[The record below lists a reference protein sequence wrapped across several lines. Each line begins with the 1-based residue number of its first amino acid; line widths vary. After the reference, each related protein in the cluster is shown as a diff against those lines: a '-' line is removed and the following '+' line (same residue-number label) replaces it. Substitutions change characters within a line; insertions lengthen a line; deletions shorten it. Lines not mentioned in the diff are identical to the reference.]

1 MGRMGF
7 VSWRAAAYPAAVLT
21 PLPKEAIPMKSLIAI
36 LALLCAGAAWSAAQ
50 PSPAETV
57 LKGEVLEVKDVDSYS
72 YLRLKTSEGEIWA
85 AVGKA
90 PIKTGAKVTIENV
103 MVMTNFESK
112 SLKKTF
118 PKIAFGTL
126 AGAGAPAAAAGGQA
140 ANPHAG
146 TPKVEFSGDVK
157 VAKATGADARTVVEV
172 LTKGAGLKD
181 KKVTV
186 RGKVVKFSAMIMGK
200 NWVHLRDGTG
210 SAADKTDDLLV
221 TTMDQA
227 KVGDVVVVKGTVRTD
242 KDFGAGYSYKVL
254 VEEATL
260 GK

>member
-1 MGRMGF
+1 
-7 VSWRAAAYPAAVLT
+7 
-21 PLPKEAIPMKSLIAI
+21 MKSLIAI

-50 PSPAETV
+50 PAPAETV
-57 LKGEVLEVKDVDSYS
+57 LNGEVLEVKDVESYS
-72 YLRLKTSEGEIWA
+72 YLRLKTSEGETWA
-85 AVGKA
+85 AVGRA
-90 PIKTGAKVTIENV
+90 PLKKGAKVTIENV

-112 SLKKTF
+112 SLKQTF
-118 PKIAFGTL
+118 PKIVFGTL
-126 AGAGAPAAAAGGQA
+126 AGAGTGAPAVAGSPA

-146 TPKVEFSGDVK
+146 GAPKVEFSGDVK
-157 VAKATGADARTVVEV
+157 VAKASGADARTVVEV
-172 LTKGAGLKD
+172 LTKGAALKD
-181 KKVTV
+181 KKVTI

-260 GK
+260 GQ

>member
-1 MGRMGF
+1 MKLLF
-7 VSWRAAAYPAAVLT
+7 AV
-21 PLPKEAIPMKSLIAI
+21 
-36 LALLCAGAAWSAAQ
+36 LALLCSGAVWSIEQANPPAAV
-50 PSPAETV
+50 PATV
-57 LKGEVLEVKDVDSYS
+57 LKGEVLEVKDVESYS
-72 YLRLKTSEGEIWA
+72 YLRLKTAEGETWA

-90 PIKTGAKVTIENV
+90 PIKKGAKVTIENV

-112 SLKKTF
+112 ALKKTF
-118 PKIAFGTL
+118 PKIVFGTL
-126 AGAGAPAAAAGGQA
+126 AGAGAPAGAAGGQA
-140 ANPHAG
+140 ANPHSGA
-146 TPKVEFSGDVK
+146 PKVEFSGDVK
-157 VAKATGADARTVVEV
+157 VAKASGADARTVAETI
-172 LTKGAGLKD
+172 TKSTELKD
-181 KKVTV
+181 KKVTI

-242 KDFGAGYSYKVL
+242 KDFGAGYAYKVL

-260 GK
+260 GQ

>member
-1 MGRMGF
+1 MGF

-72 YLRLKTSEGEIWA
+72 YLRLKTSEGE
-85 AVGKA
+85 
-90 PIKTGAKVTIENV
+90 NV

-126 AGAGAPAAAAGGQA
+126 AGAGAGAPAAAAGGQA

-146 TPKVEFSGDVK
+146 APKVEFSGDVK